1 MKSAEVIVVGDE
13 VLDGNIIDT
22 NSSYVSQE
30 LLRAGIKTR
39 RKVAVGDDKKEIAS
53 VLGSVLE
60 RKPDYLFILGG
71 IGVTPDDVTKEAVAE
86 FFGKPLTTD
95 KSALA
100 WVGAVYRTRANRP
113 ASEIEKRY
121 AGIFEG
127 SEAIPNPVGIA
138 CGVYYRAD
146 RTEIF
151 VLPGVPREVKAM
163 LGQLLKGKIAAGEPL
178 HSEEIKIFGF
188 ESDYVP
194 LYEKIGKMGV
204 KLGSYPQEKSRVILV
219 RLESPSM
226 EKLKTALSLIKQDAT
241 LYKGD

>member
-1 MKSAEVIVVGDE
+1 MKHAEILIVGDE
-13 VLDGNIIDT
+13 ILDGNIADT
-22 NSSYVSQE
+22 NSTYVSQE
-30 LLRAGIKTR
+30 LLRVGIRTV
-39 RKVAVGDDKKEIAS
+39 RKVVVGDDKKEIALNLS
-53 VLGSVLE
+53 QALE

-86 FFGKPLTTD
+86 FFGRPMTID
-95 KSALA
+95 KNALV
-100 WVGAVYRTRANRP
+100 WVEGVYRTMANRP

-121 AGIFEG
+121 AEIFEG

-146 RTEIF
+146 KTEIF

-178 HSEEIKIFGF
+178 HSGEIKIFGF

-194 LYEKIGKMGV
+194 LYEKIAKLGV

-219 RLESPSM
+219 RLESPSR
-226 EKLKTALSLIKQDAT
+226 EKLEIALSLIKQGAT
-241 LYKGD
+241 LHREE